1 MAALI
6 AMGEDPT
13 ANRVDAVHAR
23 VASNPLSEGDRA
35 AGIRDAIERAG
46 CELDALGAVSAPS
59 STVAGVARGD
69 AADAVGLDTVGQR
82 IAYARKQAKLSQK
95 AIADRLGI
103 TQGAVSQWEQE
114 LTVPSLEQVGPLAKL
129 VGASIDWLVLG
140 SKEPPVLAP
149 APSAAVPGVGERG
162 LSSLQQAALDALK
175 QAFLHR
181 LISNDRCLALLNDWQ
196 TMVNGVDDPGPRP

>member
-1 MAALI
+1 MAALT
-6 AMGEDPT
+6 ATGEDPT

-23 VASNPLSEGDRA
+23 VAAMALSEGDRG
-35 AGIRDAIERAG
+35 AGIRDAVEQAR
-46 CELDALGAVSAPS
+46 CELDALGPEQAAS
-59 STVAGVARGD
+59 STVAGVARGE

-114 LTVPSLEQVGPLAKL
+114 LTVPSLEQIGPLSKL

-149 APSAAVPGVGERG
+149 APSAAGPGVGERG
-162 LSSLQQAALDALK
+162 LSSLQQAALDALE

-181 LISNDRCLALLNDWQ
+181 LIPNDRCLALLTDWQ
-196 TMVNGVDDPGPRP
+196 TMVNGVDDPGPHP